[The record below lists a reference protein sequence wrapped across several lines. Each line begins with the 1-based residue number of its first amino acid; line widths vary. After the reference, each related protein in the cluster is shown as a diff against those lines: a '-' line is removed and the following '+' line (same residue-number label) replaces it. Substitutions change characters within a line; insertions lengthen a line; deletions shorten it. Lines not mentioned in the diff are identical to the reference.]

1 MKHLCMALMGASDMT
16 NLDGL
21 CEELNDKAVA
31 LDELMSA
38 CDDAL
43 NAIDEINSAL
53 DDLCAINLD
62 FNVETQIQ
70 EVKDNAETTQTL
82 LEETLKDLINQV
94 EAIA

>member
-1 MKHLCMALMGASDMT
+1 MADIE
-16 NLDGL
+16 GL
-21 CEELNDKAVA
+21 CEELKDKAVA

-43 NAIDEINSAL
+43 NAIDDINGAL

-70 EVKDNAETTQTL
+70 EVKDNAETIQDL
-82 LEETLKDLINQV
+82 LETTLQDLINQA

>member
-1 MKHLCMALMGASDMT
+1 MKHLCMAVMGASDLT
-16 NLDGL
+16 YLDGL
-21 CEELNDKAVA
+21 CEELKDKAVA